1 MSAVRA
7 GQPWVQRGL
16 TRPRPPQGFDFA
28 HGPAQM
34 LFKDDVLWNEGH
46 CITGFVLSPGLFA
59 PLSGLKLGRLGL
71 GIFRLLCAARSA
83 QITF

>member
-1 MSAVRA
+1 
-7 GQPWVQRGL
+7 
-16 TRPRPPQGFDFA
+16 
-28 HGPAQM
+28 M